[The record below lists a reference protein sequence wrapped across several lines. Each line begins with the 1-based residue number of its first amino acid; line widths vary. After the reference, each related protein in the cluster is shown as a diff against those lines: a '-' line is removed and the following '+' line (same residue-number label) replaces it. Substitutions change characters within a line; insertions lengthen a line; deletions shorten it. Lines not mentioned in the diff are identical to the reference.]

1 MGLKVRSVRP
11 SLLTETAVSIEHSSL
26 RIMSSSEVIDELIAN
41 ILSFKEAVG
50 PTLWRCKGFLD

>member
-41 ILSFKEAVG
+41 ILSF
-50 PTLWRCKGFLD
+50 